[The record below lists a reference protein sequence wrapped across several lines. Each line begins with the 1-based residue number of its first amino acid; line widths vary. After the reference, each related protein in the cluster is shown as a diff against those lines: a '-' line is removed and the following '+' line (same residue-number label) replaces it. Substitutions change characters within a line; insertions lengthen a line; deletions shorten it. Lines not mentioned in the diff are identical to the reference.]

1 MQEHELIKKI
11 IITSIWY
18 FKLIIHISTKKKKY
32 IKISKLIK
40 NYNIMMLYVYFYN
53 FKNSFFYSVYVL

>member
-18 FKLIIHISTKKKKY
+18 FKLIIHISTKKKK
-32 IKISKLIK
+32 
-40 NYNIMMLYVYFYN
+40 NILKFQN
-53 FKNSFFYSVYVL
+53 

>member
-18 FKLIIHISTKKKKY
+18 FKLIIHISTKKK
-32 IKISKLIK
+32 
-40 NYNIMMLYVYFYN
+40 NILKFQN
-53 FKNSFFYSVYVL
+53 